1 MNRLRVCILFFGFAV
16 IAARAEETN
25 TPAPASATSNAAPS
39 GVTSNG
45 VSSSIT
51 IDGTTYQDVRWG
63 RLTPSTVTIFHR
75 TGIATIPLW
84 KLPPALQKQF
94 GYDPQKAADWQ
105 KRQEQMAMR
114 EQQRATQ
121 EQLSKTL
128 LSEPLKVG
136 MVGVSR
142 NGEIHVIQVV
152 GTKDMRANISTEKP
166 KFLGF
171 GPPGQ
176 GGVTADYMGATVG
189 APVFSN
195 TEKES
200 SWIEVWI
207 TGISTQGLIDGT
219 EITRKDVFK
228 ITGTK
233 TYRTAVGGTATI
245 FVMEPLTSM
254 SPP

>member
-1 MNRLRVCILFFGFAV
+1 MKAAV
-16 IAARAEETN
+16 IAMLLPLLPSPDLAEYIN

-105 KRQEQMAMR
+105 KRQGQMAMR

-128 LSEPLKVG
+128 LSEPLK
-136 MVGVSR
+136 
-142 NGEIHVIQVV
+142 
-152 GTKDMRANISTEKP
+152 
-166 KFLGF
+166 
-171 GPPGQ
+171 
-176 GGVTADYMGATVG
+176 
-189 APVFSN
+189 
-195 TEKES
+195 
-200 SWIEVWI
+200 
-207 TGISTQGLIDGT
+207 
-219 EITRKDVFK
+219 
-228 ITGTK
+228 
-233 TYRTAVGGTATI
+233 
-245 FVMEPLTSM
+245 
-254 SPP
+254 